1 MSWSIGLSFVQI
13 PDFDVPTT
21 FVAHK
26 DGLLKPTL
34 LEDLLRV
41 KFKRKPNGQIPKG
54 TIFREDRLTRFLS
67 DFASNRKHGIIV
79 KAIAT
84 RLKSFSCNVRQ
95 CRNSHKEEVLIEAF
109 KAVVAEKK
117 NLFYLKRRFVW
128 FDMRHKIRSE

>member
-1 MSWSIGLSFVQI
+1 M
-13 PDFDVPTT
+13 
-21 FVAHK
+21 
-26 DGLLKPTL
+26 
-34 LEDLLRV
+34 LRV

-95 CRNSHKEEVLIEAF
+95 CRNSHKEEEVLIEAF
-109 KAVVAEKK
+109 KVEVAAEKK
-117 NLFYLKRRFVW
+117 SFLPQKEVRLV
-128 FDMRHKIRSE
+128 

>member
-1 MSWSIGLSFVQI
+1 M
-13 PDFDVPTT
+13 
-21 FVAHK
+21 
-26 DGLLKPTL
+26 
-34 LEDLLRV
+34 LRV

-109 KAVVAEKK
+109 KVEVAAEKK
-117 NLFYLKRRFVW
+117 KSFLPQKEVRLV
-128 FDMRHKIRSE
+128 